1 MSSPIVAIKPT
12 DPVAHAKN
20 LMMRHKVKRL
30 VVIDRGKPV
39 GVLSM
44 RDIAGRVGR
53 GSSTWRRR
61 PIDNV
66 PIARVMRKSVLAVSL
81 GTNLNKAAAL
91 MLKHDISSLVVQ
103 EGENIAG
110 VVTKT
115 DLARSFAESLA
126 GRVKV
131 KDLMSCDLA
140 TVGRRH
146 SLARVVG
153 LMKKRGIGR
162 VVVAEGERPVGIITE
177 SDIAFAQLDRPERE
191 IKERGVRYT
200 RRLERAGRPRARY
213 IKRVALTTAEDVMRP
228 KILTIDVDEDAARAA
243 TLMIEH
249 GISGLPVLEGE
260 ELVGIITKTDLVKG
274 IVNLGV

>member
-1 MSSPIVAIKPT
+1 MSSPIVAVKPT

-131 KDLMSCDLA
+131 KDLMSYDLA

-177 SDIAFAQLDRPERE
+177 SDIAFAQLDRPERG
-191 IKERGVRYT
+191 IKEREVRYT

-228 KILTIDVDEDAARAA
+228 RILTIDADEDAARAA

-260 ELVGIITKTDLVKG
+260 KLVGIITKTDLVKG